1 METNTKLSILQAL
14 KQQLTLIGSL
24 LQNSSRAEALKE
36 LADKSKIQENF
47 LNINFEQ
54 VKLLIYS
61 LSL

>member
-1 METNTKLSILQAL
+1 METNTKLSILRVL
-14 KQQLTLIGSL
+14 KDKPMLMDSL
-24 LQNSSRAEALKE
+24 LKKDSRQEALSD
-36 LADKSKIQENF
+36 LSDLSKVQVNF

>member
-1 METNTKLSILQAL
+1 METNTKLSILQVL
-14 KQQLTLIGSL
+14 KQDPGMMNLL
-24 LQNSSRAEALKE
+24 LQNDTRLEAVKK
-36 LADKSKIQENF
+36 LADRSNLKENF